1 MSGPTVRAGAGPL
14 GLFPDS
20 LRLWWRFLPQLLA
33 IALLGTIAH
42 SLLIEGAVTL
52 GYVNRL
58 AGLVSLTL
66 VVLVDLVVVVAL
78 FETVRPALPSIA
90 AASRA
95 DAAPAIDVAAPEP
108 EGFAGRLAAVL
119 SLALV
124 PFFAYYAAWG
134 FLGDTIRSYSRAGLA
149 RANPFD
155 PAHSGPLLDVSGGW
169 WLVASVA
176 LLWGIR
182 RIAKALKARS
192 GAAIWSLLIVLCEA
206 GWAFVGIYVIADW
219 KGGLLGWLAERRI
232 GDVARDAWQAI
243 SHPVGLARAAG
254 AAPVEQTPPGVIEAL
269 TALFFYALLPVVWL
283 TLAALIY
290 RYDVHRSEAGELTA
304 RIRHADAAVARWQ
317 ALPKWL
323 RDFLGHF
330 WAGTLKRYRALANS
344 VRLTFAS
351 GLVSIVVL
359 IVLYRAIDWAS
370 AWAWLGL
377 VQLIGPRP
385 DAVWEMIG
393 SQLSVLLGS
402 PSWPGDGVLPQT
414 LKICLLAAALER
426 AFAAGRAWRTLR

>member
-1 MSGPTVRAGAGPL
+1 MSGPTVRAGTNPL
-14 GLFPDS
+14 GLIPDS
-20 LRLWWRFLPQLLA
+20 LRLWLRFLPQLLA
-33 IALLGTIAH
+33 IALVGTLAH
-42 SLLIEGAVTL
+42 TLLIEGAVTL
-52 GYVNRL
+52 GCINRL

-66 VVLVDLVVVVAL
+66 VVLLHLIVIVAL
-78 FETVRPALPSIA
+78 FETLRPALPAITA
-90 AASRA
+90 AARA
-95 DAAPAIDVAAPEP
+95 EVEPAPAAAEP
-108 EGFAGRLAAVL
+108 QGLGGRIATVL

-155 PAHSGPLLDVSGGW
+155 PAQSGPLLDVSGGW

-176 LLWGIR
+176 LIWVIR

-192 GAAIWSLLIVLCEA
+192 DRTIWSLLIVLCEA
-206 GWAFVGIYVIADW
+206 GWAFVGIYVIAEW
-219 KGGLLGWLAERRI
+219 KGGVLGWLADREI
-232 GDVARDAWQAI
+232 SDVARDVWHAI
-243 SHPVGLARAAG
+243 SQPVGVARASG
-254 AAPVEQTPPGVIEAL
+254 LVPVEQTPPGLIEAL

-290 RYDVHRSEAGELTA
+290 RYDVHRAEAGDLTGGVSPVE
-304 RIRHADAAVARWQ
+304 AAVGRWQ

-323 RDFLGHF
+323 RDFVGHF

-351 GLVSIVVL
+351 GLISIVVL
-359 IVLYRAIDWAS
+359 ILLYRAIDWLS

-377 VQLIGPRP
+377 VRLIGPRA
-385 DAVWEMIG
+385 DTVWEAVG
-393 SQLSVLLGS
+393 SQIAILLGS
-402 PSWPGDGVLPQT
+402 PSWPGDGVIPQT

-426 AFAAGRAWRTLR
+426 AFAAGRTWRALR